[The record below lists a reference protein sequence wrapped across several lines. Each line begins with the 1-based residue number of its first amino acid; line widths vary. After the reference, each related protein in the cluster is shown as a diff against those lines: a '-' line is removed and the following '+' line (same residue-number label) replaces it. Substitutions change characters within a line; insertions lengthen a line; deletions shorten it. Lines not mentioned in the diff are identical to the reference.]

1 MDYRTCPNEI
11 CKHEFKYPS
20 GLKRHFQLSVICKK
34 NPAEIKQYFEGLKA
48 PRPINYKCNNCSSL
62 YKNKSSLTR
71 HLLNSPCIMLQQL
84 PSLLQPQLQQLQNQP
99 IQPLNTIPN
108 IEIPHQV
115 NTINDNNH
123 HNVNHNENITNNT
136 NNNNITINNNNTI
149 VQHIYPLGYERLPNI
164 PQNEMRDLLLLGDK
178 GVVAIIKLVC
188 KQDENKNFYKLNM
201 NKTNI
206 SYLNDEYTVDIC
218 QESELKEKL
227 LKQCVMLT
235 YQMLLACS
243 SIMSNRDIDY
253 VNSNLQN
260 VSKSIKEEIYD
271 NGLRNIIEFE
281 LRTNNKTTKNK
292 IEKYTKE
299 ISLNTNT
306 EAQAKNKC
314 REIVKIKNTINKSL
328 KPSMSLSEIN
338 KKLGN
343 PLTNPDLEDETTFND
358 FNLNRFETTKY
369 SKYWNKRLKDEHKL
383 IMSIPNKTIGDI
395 TNLESRKKEIKDKL
409 EIMQE
414 TNNNMGKYNEQKE
427 LIITKDNFKVEMPKN
442 YLANYRALTYDYDV
456 PNTDELGIASADAST
471 RALVNISNE
480 DDD

>member
-1 MDYRTCPNEI
+1 
-11 CKHEFKYPS
+11 
-20 GLKRHFQLSVICKK
+20 
-34 NPAEIKQYFEGLKA
+34 
-48 PRPINYKCNNCSSL
+48 
-62 YKNKSSLTR
+62 
-71 HLLNSPCIMLQQL
+71 
-84 PSLLQPQLQQLQNQP
+84 
-99 IQPLNTIPN
+99 
-108 IEIPHQV
+108 
-115 NTINDNNH
+115 
-123 HNVNHNENITNNT
+123 
-136 NNNNITINNNNTI
+136 
-149 VQHIYPLGYERLPNI
+149 
-164 PQNEMRDLLLLGDK
+164 MRDLLLLGDK

-299 ISLNTNT
+299 ISLNTNA

-343 PLTNPDLEDETTFND
+343 PLTNPDLEDETTFDD

-369 SKYWNKRLKDEHKL
+369 SKYWNKRLKDEQKL

-414 TNNNMGKYNEQKE
+414 TNNNMGKYNDQKE
-427 LIITKDNFKVEMPKN
+427 LIITKDNFKVEIPKN
-442 YLANYRALTYDYDV
+442 YLADYRSLTYDYDTS
-456 PNTDELGIASADAST
+456 NIDELGIITADAST
-471 RALVNISNE
+471 RALVGSNNG

>member
-1 MDYRTCPNEI
+1 MADRTCPK
-11 CKHEFKYPS
+11 CKTVFNYPS
-20 GLKRHFQLSVICKK
+20 NLMQHLTNSARCKCTET
-34 NPAEIKQYFEGLKA
+34 EIKAFISTNIKKY
-48 PRPINYKCNNCSSL
+48 RINFVCDTCKETFTRKLSLQRHIIRASCNKVKTHIHQPNL
-62 YKNKSSLTR
+62 VA
-71 HLLNSPCIMLQQL
+71 L
-84 PSLLQPQLQQLQNQP
+84 PLQNQP
-99 IQPLNTIPN
+99 IQPLNIIPN

-123 HNVNHNENITNNT
+123 HNVNHNENITNT

-149 VQHIYPLGYERLPNI
+149 IQHIYPLGYERLPNI

-343 PLTNPDLEDETTFND
+343 PLTNPDLEDETTFED

-369 SKYWNKRLKDEHKL
+369 SKYWNKRLKDEQKL

-456 PNTDELGIASADAST
+456 PNIDELAIDSADNST

-480 DDD
+480 DND

>member
-1 MDYRTCPNEI
+1 MQHLTNSSRCKFNET
-11 CKHEFKYPS
+11 
-20 GLKRHFQLSVICKK
+20 
-34 NPAEIKQYFEGLKA
+34 EIKTFVSTNIKKY
-48 PRPINYKCNNCSSL
+48 RINFVCDTCKETFTRKLSLHRHIIRASCNKVKTHIHQPN
-62 YKNKSSLTR
+62 
-71 HLLNSPCIMLQQL
+71 QVAL
-84 PSLLQPQLQQLQNQP
+84 PLQNQP
-99 IQPLNTIPN
+99 IQPLNTVPN

-123 HNVNHNENITNNT
+123 HNINHNENITNT
-136 NNNNITINNNNTI
+136 NNNITINNNNTI
-149 VQHIYPLGYERLPNI
+149 IQHIYPLGYERLPNI

-299 ISLNTNT
+299 ISLNSNT

-369 SKYWNKRLKDEHKL
+369 SKYWNKRLKDEKKL

-395 TNLESRKKEIKDKL
+395 TNLENRRKEIEGKL

-414 TNNNMGKYNEQKE
+414 TNNNMGKYNDQKE
-427 LIITKDNFKVEMPKN
+427 LIITKDNFKVEIPMN

-456 PNTDELGIASADAST
+456 PNIDELGISSADAST
-471 RALVNISNE
+471 RALVDISNE